1 MVMATIKSNEK
12 WNDTGI
18 DLIEGRRYTYT
29 ATGLWK
35 DWKTEC
41 DADGYSSFYLD
52 LVSIAKRNPCAKWF
66 QLIGVVNKSTIELG
80 TKGTFI
86 APANGR
92 LLAYANDAGFA
103 YGNNS
108 GHIELEVSLE
118 LL

>member
-1 MVMATIKSNEK
+1 MVVATIESREK

-18 DLIEGRRYTYT
+18 DLIEGHRYAYI
-29 ATGLWK
+29 ATGRWM

-41 DADGYSSFYLD
+41 DADGYSSFCLD
-52 LVSIAKRNPCAKWF
+52 LVSITKRRPCAKWF
-66 QLIGVVNKSTIELG
+66 QLIGVVNKNPIELG